1 MKVGA
6 ALANTSVRYRAHELV
21 DILLSR
27 DQKRLLR
34 KYGMDRRRMESL
46 REAMRQGRWAIY
58 RPTSEGL

>member
-6 ALANTSVRYRAHELV
+6 VLVNTSVKYRAHELV

-34 KYGMDRRRMESL
+34 KYGMDRRRIESL
-46 REAMRQGRWAIY
+46 REAMRQGRWAVY